1 MYLPALEDKLKRE
14 REQQKQQENRLYLP
28 DLQAEYEEYIRR
40 KQSEEQKPT
49 ETVIT
54 IQIA

>member
-1 MYLPALEDKLKRE
+1 MFLPALEEQLKRE

-28 DLQAEYEEYIRR
+28 DLQEQYEEYIKR

-54 IQIA
+54 IQIT